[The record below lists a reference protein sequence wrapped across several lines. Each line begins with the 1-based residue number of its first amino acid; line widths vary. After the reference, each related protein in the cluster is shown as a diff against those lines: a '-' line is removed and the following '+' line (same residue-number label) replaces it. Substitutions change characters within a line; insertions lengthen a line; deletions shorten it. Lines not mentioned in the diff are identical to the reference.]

1 MNIINYIGYLFG
13 YIQWAFFELVNNYGV
28 ALILFTLLVKVLF
41 FPMFVKQQKSLASN
55 SRLAEKQKEIQK
67 KYPND
72 KQKQSMELTK
82 LYEQEGVNP
91 ASGCLTMFL
100 PLIILFGVMSAVYN
114 PLQCTLHL
122 ASDKVS
128 EAVSLLGTIPGVGS
142 TFISSRGLFT
152 SGGGGVSYGE
162 IGIIKAFPAIRDHL
176 TMFTPAE
183 LDNIAQFNAG
193 FNFLG
198 LDLLAT
204 PRYSS
209 FRTMVWIIPL
219 LCLVTSI
226 FTTYLTQKNQKAQM
240 AGQGCMKYAIY
251 AMSLF
256 TAWIAYNV
264 PAAVG
269 LYWLANNV
277 FQIFQVIIMNKHY
290 SVDAMNAKAEAKRI
304 ALMEMKEKTM

>member
-1 MNIINYIGYLFG
+1 MNIFNYIGYFFG
-13 YIQWAFFELVNNYGV
+13 YIQWAFFELVNNYGI
-28 ALILFTLLVKVLF
+28 ALILFTLLIKILF

-55 SRLAEKQKEIQK
+55 SRLVEKQKEIQK

-72 KQKQSMELTK
+72 KQKQNIELTK

-100 PLIILFGVMSAVYN
+100 PLIILLGVMGAVYN

-122 ASDKVS
+122 ESDKVS
-128 EAVSLLGTIPGVGS
+128 EAVSLLGTIPGIGS
-142 TFISSRGLFT
+142 TFVS
-152 SGGGGVSYGE
+152 SGGNISYGE

-176 TMFTPAE
+176 TMFTQAE
-183 LDNIAQFNAG
+183 LENIAQFNAG

-204 PRYSS
+204 PKYSS
-209 FRTMVWIIPL
+209 FKTMVWIIPV
-219 LCLVTSI
+219 LCLLTSI
-226 FTTYLTQKNQKAQM
+226 FTTYLTQKNQKAQV

-251 AMSLF
+251 GMSLF
-256 TAWIAYNV
+256 TAWIAYTV

-277 FQIFQVIIMNKHY
+277 FQIFQTMITNKYY
-290 SVDAMNAKAEAKRI
+290 SVEAINAKAEARRI
-304 ALMEMKEKTM
+304 ALREEDEKIM